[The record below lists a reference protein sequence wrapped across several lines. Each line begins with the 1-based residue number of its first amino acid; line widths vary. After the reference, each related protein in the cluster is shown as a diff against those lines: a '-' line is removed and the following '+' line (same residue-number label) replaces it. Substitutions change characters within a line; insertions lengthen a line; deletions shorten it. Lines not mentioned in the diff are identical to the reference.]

1 MPHRLRQW
9 DRGRGGRRALFAWAA
24 SSLACV
30 LLALPASAQQ
40 EIEMEPMEILGF
52 QPGTDEY
59 KLAQWYARDLAEV
72 ERRTVQTY
80 LGALANFETTIRS
93 SSSQEARADVL
104 GAVFSSVFAQTKDA
118 VLEVVGKEVPGISQV
133 VAVFESVDAEID
145 RAKKAQ
151 ESYAV
156 GEWIQI
162 QRTNILRIANEAPI
176 DSRIEQALVT
186 EYNALPEEEKN
197 DFINAMNHARGRISD
212 GSTNALRA
220 GVVPDPRRVEL
231 WLYEGWI
238 NKQGGVIE
246 FKYDAGDSDEFPFV
260 LESVDVADAP
270 FADQIEDS
278 LARIVSDNLA
288 PNLGAVRVKKRL
300 CVYVENFVGGMSWSC
315 GLRDADNDVAQAPIH
330 PTAQQ
335 PFIDLW
341 ENAALQGS
349 FYHRD

>member
-1 MPHRLRQW
+1 MSYRL
-9 DRGRGGRRALFAWAA
+9 LVAWTLG
-24 SSLACV
+24 SLGCV
-30 LLALPASAQQ
+30 LVTVPASAQQ
-40 EIEMEPMEILGF
+40 EIEMEPMHIVGF

-104 GAVFSSVFAQTKDA
+104 GAVFSSVFDQTKNA
-118 VLEVVGKEVPGISQV
+118 VLEVVGEKVPGLSQV
-133 VAVFESVDAEID
+133 VAVFESVNAEIE
-145 RAKKAQ
+145 RAQKAQ

-156 GEWIQI
+156 GEWIQS

-176 DSRIEQALVT
+176 DSRIEQALVS
-186 EYNALPEEEKN
+186 EYNALPDEEKN
-197 DFINAMNHARGRISD
+197 DFINAMDRARGRISD
-212 GSTNALRA
+212 RSTNALRP
-220 GVVPDPRRVEL
+220 GIVPDPRRVEL

-238 NKQGGVIE
+238 DKQGGVIE
-246 FKYDAGDSDEFPFV
+246 FKYDAGDSEEFPFV
-260 LESVDVADAP
+260 LQSVDVSDAP
-270 FADQIEDS
+270 FANQIEDS
-278 LARIVSDNLA
+278 IARVVNENIV

-315 GLRDADNDVAQAPIH
+315 GLRNASNGVAQAPIH